1 MDSVRFWGFALIHFG
16 LIRRCAAGAVF
27 ASLGAILAGC
37 TANQGTGPQA
47 TAIPSGVQPI
57 AIQQY
62 NPPRQGA
69 ANGSSPAKSAA
80 HGSEVNGSTVVAA
93 SMTGPQSMPVPAARP
108 DLGDRVLVAD
118 KAGSATP
125 PADGK
130 PAVPTAATL
139 AAVEAGM
146 RSASSPAPV
155 KVARAAVPPGPQDGA
170 RPPHDEDDPE
180 PSLSA
185 TDERIERS
193 ITNDQNRENLQ
204 ASLAVQPEA
213 VAAPVPPSRP
223 AAQAVLAKAVPAKA
237 GPAIVTTAAYAPAVM
252 EVDGVSKSVAGTAAH
267 RVIKASLATGVQHN
281 VAATSG
287 RFWRA
292 AYPHVVTGCFDTT
305 LRNALNTIGRHYG
318 TVVEVTSGHRTR
330 GRRRSM
336 HRFCRA
342 ADIRVPGVRPSAL
355 ARFARSIPG
364 INGVGTYRRKSI
376 VHIDTRLQTMV
387 WRY

>member
-1 MDSVRFWGFALIHFG
+1 MIHFR
-16 LIRRCAAGAVF
+16 LIRRYAAGAVF

-37 TANQGTGPQA
+37 TANQACGPQA
-47 TAIPSGVQPI
+47 AAVPSGVQPI

-62 NPPRQGA
+62 NPPSQDA
-69 ANGSSPAKSAA
+69 QNGSSTVKAAGQGKSAS
-80 HGSEVNGSTVVAA
+80 SEAGVNGSTIVAA
-93 SMTGPQSMPVPAARP
+93 TMTGPQSMPVPAGRP
-108 DLGDRVLVAD
+108 DLGDRVLVAN
-118 KAGSATP
+118 KAGAATP

-130 PAVPTAATL
+130 SAAPTAATL
-139 AAVEAGM
+139 AAAEAGI
-146 RSASSPAPV
+146 RSAATPAPV
-155 KVARAAVPPGPQDGA
+155 QVARAAVPAGPQGGA
-170 RPPHDEDDPE
+170 RASHDDEDPE

-193 ITNDQNRENLQ
+193 VTNDQNRENLQ
-204 ASLAVQPEA
+204 ASLAVQPAA
-213 VAAPVPPSRP
+213 VATPVPPARP
-223 AAQAVLAKAVPAKA
+223 AAQT
-237 GPAIVTTAAYAPAVM
+237 GPAIVTTAAYAPAVV
-252 EVDGVSKSVAGTAAH
+252 EVDGVSKAASGTTAQGI
-267 RVIKASLATGVQHN
+267 IKASLATGVQHN
-281 VAATSG
+281 EATASG
-287 RFWRA
+287 RHWRA
-292 AYPHVVTGCFDTT
+292 AYPNVVTGCFDAT
-305 LRNALNTIGRHYG
+305 LRSALDTIGRHFG

-342 ADIRVPGVRPSAL
+342 ADIRVPGVRPSAV